1 MREFDVGEPVPY
13 DAGADNAFQWAKNNG
28 QRTITMWPL
37 VRQARYL
44 GRYRQIA
51 QVLGHY
57 GFGYLIEQLGLTQLL
72 SLPRR
77 IVRQP
82 LPDPLSGPERLR
94 LAMVALGPTFVKLG
108 QILST
113 RPDLLPPDFIV
124 ELNKLQDTVPPFP
137 AEVAVRLI
145 EEELGRP
152 LSTIFREF
160 DRKPLAA
167 ASLGQV
173 HTAVLHD
180 GSQVVVKVQRPD
192 IEQIVARDLAIL
204 SDLAA
209 LAQERTALGEQY
221 DLVELAW
228 EFSASLRAELDYRRE
243 GRNADRFR
251 KNFAATDTD
260 IVHIPTIYWDYTSG
274 RVLTIERLFGVKIN
288 DIAGLEA
295 AGLDRK
301 RVARNSSVLIL
312 QEILA
317 DGCFHADPHPGNFF
331 VLPGEV
337 IGAIDFGQVVTLDR
351 ELTSD
356 LLLLLVAFMRN
367 DAHGA
372 ISAMLRLGMLAPRDM
387 TPALRR
393 DVMRFMDRL
402 VDRPLHELS
411 ARETGEEL
419 LGLLRR
425 HHLRTPAPLALLL
438 KAVIMM
444 EGIGLQLDPNLDIF
458 AIARPYALRVLA
470 ETASPEAVARR
481 AVRQAQELS
490 EIAGT
495 LPRQVSDVLRQ
506 LRDGEL
512 KLQTSEI
519 ESRRVALAISQA
531 GTRIA
536 LAIVLFGSVLGL
548 GMLGIAVA
556 IGGLSGLLPVTLA
569 VVAIAAIIVTGLALM
584 TSIARG
590 TEG

>member
-1 MREFDVGEPVPY
+1 MAPCHRVTVSPY
-13 DAGADNAFQWAKNNG
+13 H
-28 QRTITMWPL
+28 RMWPL

-57 GFGYLIEQLGLTQLL
+57 GFGYLVEQLGLTQLL

-94 LAMVALGPTFVKLG
+94 LAMTALGPTFVKLG

-145 EEELGRP
+145 ESELGKP
-152 LSTIFREF
+152 LSAIFREF
-160 DRKPLAA
+160 DREPLAA

-209 LAQERTALGEQY
+209 LAQERSALGAQY

-251 KNFAATDTD
+251 KNFAATNIN

-301 RVARNSSVLIL
+301 RVAHNSSVLIL

-317 DGCFHADPHPGNFF
+317 DGFFHADPHPRQFF
-331 VLPGEV
+331 
-337 IGAIDFGQVVTLDR
+337 
-351 ELTSD
+351 S
-356 LLLLLVAFMRN
+356 
-367 DAHGA
+367 
-372 ISAMLRLGMLAPRDM
+372 SC
-387 TPALRR
+387 PA
-393 DVMRFMDRL
+393 
-402 VDRPLHELS
+402 
-411 ARETGEEL
+411 
-419 LGLLRR
+419 
-425 HHLRTPAPLALLL
+425 
-438 KAVIMM
+438 K
-444 EGIGLQLDPNLDIF
+444 
-458 AIARPYALRVLA
+458 
-470 ETASPEAVARR
+470 
-481 AVRQAQELS
+481 
-490 EIAGT
+490 
-495 LPRQVSDVLRQ
+495 
-506 LRDGEL
+506 
-512 KLQTSEI
+512 
-519 ESRRVALAISQA
+519 
-531 GTRIA
+531 
-536 LAIVLFGSVLGL
+536 
-548 GMLGIAVA
+548 
-556 IGGLSGLLPVTLA
+556 
-569 VVAIAAIIVTGLALM
+569 
-584 TSIARG
+584 
-590 TEG
+590 